1 VTDERPPDSSTKL
14 EPDIHGAEPIYVCS
28 CYHAHG
34 VAHLCSFCR
43 RFTAGWLPSEAWVPG
58 ERCYTCLH
66 DEEARLRAA
75 LNWVEAKLRKAV
87 HAVDPTTG
95 QRIPPKFLT
104 PQGWMD

>member
-1 VTDERPPDSSTKL
+1 VSEPANKL
-14 EPDIHGAEPIYVCS
+14 EPDVYGEEPVYVCR

-34 VAHLCSFCR
+34 VEHFCGFCR
-43 RFTAGWLPSEAWVPG
+43 RFTEWRPTQPWVPA

-75 LNWVEAKLRKAV
+75 LQVVEEKIRKAV

-104 PQGWMD
+104 PQGWSDG